1 VANYSTK
8 ELKQGLKIILE
19 NEPYVIL
26 SHEFLKPGKGQAYYK
41 IKVKNLL
48 TSRVNE
54 KTFKSG
60 ASVEA
65 ADVLEVEMQYLYCD
79 KENFFFMNTVTYEQ
93 ILITRE
99 VVTDIEK
106 WLKTEDLCVVTL
118 YNGRPVIVHPPNFVE
133 LKVIETDPG
142 LKGDT
147 ASGGVKP
154 ATLDTGAII
163 KVPLFIQ
170 EADLVQVDTRTGEYV
185 ARVKN

>member
-1 VANYSTK
+1 VASYSTN
-8 ELKQGLKIILE
+8 ELKQGLKIILD

-41 IKVKNLL
+41 IKIKNLL

-60 ASVEA
+60 ATVEA

-79 KENFFFMNTVTYEQ
+79 KDNFFFMNMETYEQ

-99 VVTDIEK
+99 VVADIEK
-106 WLKTEDLCVVTL
+106 WLKPEDLCAVTL
-118 YNGRPVIVHPPNFVE
+118 YNGQPVIVTPPNFVE

-154 ATLDTGAII
+154 ATLNTGAII

-185 ARVKN
+185 SRVKS